1 MVARLMRHCDAKQMS
16 PTSPTPPV
24 ILIAAPQEHSLSS
37 VLQDTQYSAAVQVH
51 TGTVALAGAPDLRP
65 DPIILDADLPDMSG
79 IDTCRLLHNDLRIGH
94 NVPILI
100 LASDKPTPEQR
111 VTALRAGAWDFLP
124 FPLEAEELSLKLQ
137 TFVHA
142 KRSIDLALADA
153 AVDPGSGLHSRPAL
167 ARRARELGAL
177 MTRKHGGLACIV
189 FDLDPDPADPQAGR
203 LLVQTAR
210 VSDVVGSLSPTEF
223 ALLAPATDQ
232 AGALKLVHRAAS
244 ALRGTVGGGASEAT
258 LRVGYDAVANLTYSP
273 IDPVAL
279 LARAAAAVRNGKPE
293 PDAPW
298 VRRFEGNVPG
308 GQDTWPLAR
317 AATAVPVSDKRRA
330 TP

>member
-1 MVARLMRHCDAKQMS
+1 MARLMRLCDGKAMS
-16 PTSPTPPV
+16 PTSAAPPV
-24 ILIAAPQEHSLSS
+24 ILIAAPQEHSLGS
-37 VLQDTQYSAAVQVH
+37 VLKDTRYSAAVQVH
-51 TGTVALAGAPDLRP
+51 TGTLALAWAPDLRP
-65 DPIILDADLPDMSG
+65 DTIILDADLPDMSG
-79 IDTCRLLHNDLRIGH
+79 IDACRLLHNDLRIGH

-100 LASDKPTPEQR
+100 LATDKPTPEQR

-124 FPLEAEELSLKLQ
+124 FPLDPDDLSLKLQ

-177 MTRKHGGLACIV
+177 MTRRHGGLACIV

-210 VSDVVGSLSPTEF
+210 VSDVVGSLGPTEF
-223 ALLAPATDQ
+223 AMLAPATDHT
-232 AGALKLVHRAAS
+232 GALKLVHRAAA

-298 VRRFEGNVPG
+298 VRRFEGNVLG
-308 GQDTWPLAR
+308 GQEQWPLAR
-317 AATAVPVSDKRRA
+317 TSGGVPVLDKRRA

>member
-1 MVARLMRHCDAKQMS
+1 MLMLH
-16 PTSPTPPV
+16 
-24 ILIAAPQEHSLSS
+24 H
-37 VLQDTQYSAAVQVH
+37 
-51 TGTVALAGAPDLRP
+51 DLLY
-65 DPIILDADLPDMSG
+65 INTL
-79 IDTCRLLHNDLRIGH
+79 
-94 NVPILI
+94 PILI
-100 LASDKPTPEQR
+100 SATDKPTHDQR
-111 VTALRAGAWDFLP
+111 VTAIRAGAWDLLQ
-124 FPLEAEELSLKLQ
+124 FPLDPDDLSLKLQ

-177 MTRKHGGLACIV
+177 MTRRHGGLACIV
-189 FDLDPDPADPQAGR
+189 LDLDPDPADPQLGR

-210 VSDVVGSLSPTEF
+210 VSDVVGALGPTEF
-223 ALLAPATDQ
+223 ALLAPATDE
-232 AGALKLVHRAAS
+232 AGALKLVHRAAA
-244 ALRGTVGGGASEAT
+244 ALRGTVGGAASDAS

-298 VRRFEGNVPG
+298 VRRFEGNVPFG
-308 GQDTWPLAR
+308 
-317 AATAVPVSDKRRA
+317 AAVAVPALDKRRA
-330 TP
+330 IR

>member
-1 MVARLMRHCDAKQMS
+1 MPRCYGNHMGV
-16 PTSPTPPV
+16 TSAAPPV
-24 ILIAAPQEHSLSS
+24 VLIAAPQEHALGR
-37 VLQDTQYSAAVQVH
+37 VLKDTPYSAAVQVH
-51 TGTVALAGAPDLRP
+51 TGTLALAWAPDLRP
-65 DPIILDADLPDMSG
+65 DTIILDADLPDMTG

-100 LASDKPTPEQR
+100 LAVDKPTPEQR

-137 TFVHA
+137 TYVHA
-142 KRSIDLALADA
+142 KRSIDLALTE
-153 AVDPGSGLHSRPAL
+153 AVLDPGSGLHSRPAL

-189 FDLDPDPADPQAGR
+189 FDLDPDPADPRAGN

-210 VSDVVGSLSPTEF
+210 VSDVVGALSPTEF

-244 ALRGTVGGGASEAT
+244 ALRGAVGGGAPEGT
-258 LRVGYDAVANLTYSP
+258 LRCGYDAVANLTYSP
-273 IDPVAL
+273 IDPVSL

-298 VRRFEGNVPG
+298 VRRFNGSVPA
-308 GQDTWPLAR
+308 GQDSWAPAR
-317 AATAVPVSDKRRA
+317 NSGGVSVPAARRSN
-330 TP
+330 P

>member
-51 TGTVALAGAPDLRP
+51 TGTLALAWAPDLRP
-65 DPIILDADLPDMSG
+65 DTIILDADLPDMSG
-79 IDTCRLLHNDLRIGH
+79 IDACRLLHNDLRIGH

-111 VTALRAGAWDFLP
+111 VTALRAGAWDFIP
-124 FPLEAEELSLKLQ
+124 YPLDADQLSLKLQ

-210 VSDVVGSLSPTEF
+210 VSDVVGSLGPTEF
-223 ALLAPATDQ
+223 AVLAPGTDQ
-232 AGALKLVHRAAS
+232 VGALKLVRRAAV
-244 ALRGTVGGGASEAT
+244 ALRGTVGGAAAEAT
-258 LRVGYDAVANLTYSP
+258 LRVGYDSVVNLTYSP

-279 LARAAAAVRNGKPE
+279 LARAAAAVRTGKPE

-298 VRRFEGNVPG
+298 VRRFEGGLPVG
-308 GQDTWPLAR
+308 
-317 AATAVPVSDKRRA
+317 AAVAVPALDKRRA
-330 TP
+330 IR